1 MHRVH
6 KGQTDR
12 RGHV

>member
-6 KGQTDR
+6 KITHYKQ
-12 RGHV
+12 